1 MQDGDVMNL
10 LKFFRK
16 RSFDNPWIKNS
27 KRYRLENA
35 GQDVNYETAL
45 LCPPYTSSI
54 NLISTSIAK
63 LSKHV
68 FIDNKRIEGHS
79 IEKLLKYPNP
89 FMDGYTLIQQAE
101 KKRLNEGNAYIL
113 IDRDNQGYAKN
124 LWLTNTDVRLEKDGF
139 YKMNINGSLQ
149 VIHPNDIIHIKTNH
163 MYLDNFKGI
172 GYSTI
177 LRRQIGL
184 WLAAQSYQSTYFANG
199 TKPNGIITLN
209 TELNEEMRNKVRDA
223 WEENHKG
230 ENQNKVAVMPKGMD
244 FKETSLSTFND
255 LQMKDTFNELTKQ
268 IASVFNL
275 SPYMIGHD
283 GTSNTYSNIE
293 SQNIN
298 FLQQALMPSI
308 ISWEQQLIKLFPSSD
323 NLSVKFNYESLLR
336 ADSLSRANRLK
347 TLVDSEIMT
356 KEEARS
362 LEGLN

>member
-1 MQDGDVMNL
+1 MNL
-10 LKFFRK
+10 LKLFRK
-16 RSFDNPWIKNS
+16 RSFDNPWKEQSSI
-27 KRYRLENA
+27 YRLENA
-35 GQDVNYETAL
+35 GQDVNCETAL
-45 LCPPYTSSI
+45 LCPPYSSSI

-68 FIDNKRIEGHS
+68 LLDGKRLEGHN
-79 IEKLLKYPNP
+79 IEKLLRNPNP

-113 IDRDNQGYAKN
+113 IDRDNQGNAIN
-124 LWLTNTDVRLEKDGF
+124 LWLINSDVRLEKDGF
-139 YKMNINGSLQ
+139 YKMNINGSQ
-149 VIHPNDIIHIKTNH
+149 RVIHPNDIIHIKTNQ
-163 MYLDNFKGI
+163 MDLENFKGI

-199 TKPNGIITLN
+199 SKPNGIINLN

-223 WEENHKG
+223 WEENHTK
-230 ENQNKVAVMPKGMD
+230 ENRNKIAIMPKGME
-244 FKETSLSTFND
+244 FKETSLSNFND

-268 IASVFNL
+268 IASVFNV

-283 GTSNTYSNIE
+283 GTSNTYANIE
-293 SQNIN
+293 SQNIH
-298 FLQQALMPSI
+298 FLQQTLMPSI
-308 ISWEQQLIKLFPSSD
+308 ISWEQQLIKLFPCSM
-323 NLSVKFNYESLLR
+323 NINVKFNYESLLR

>member
-1 MQDGDVMNL
+1 MNL

-16 RSFDNPWIKNS
+16 RSFDNPFKEYS
-27 KRYRLENA
+27 SRYRLENA

-45 LCPPYTSSI
+45 LCPPYASSI

-68 FIDNKRIEGHS
+68 LINGKRLEGHK
-79 IEKLLKYPNP
+79 IENLLKYPNP

-101 KKRLNEGNAYIL
+101 MKRLNEGNGYIL

-124 LWLTNTDVRLEKDGF
+124 LWLINSDVRLEKDGF
-139 YKMNINGSLQ
+139 YRMNINGSQ
-149 VIHPNDIIHIKTNH
+149 RVIHPNDIIHIKTNR
-163 MYLDNFKGI
+163 MDLENFKGI
-172 GYSTI
+172 GYSTT

-184 WLAAQSYQSTYFANG
+184 WLAAQSYQATYFANG

-209 TELNEEMRNKVRDA
+209 TELNEDMRNKVRDA
-223 WEENHKG
+223 WEENHSKK
-230 ENQNKVAVMPKGMD
+230 NRNRIAIMPKGME
-244 FKETSLSTFND
+244 FKETSLSNFND

-268 IASVFNL
+268 IASVFNI

-293 SQNIN
+293 SQNIQY
-298 FLQQALMPSI
+298 LQQTLMPLI
-308 ISWEQQLIKLFPSSD
+308 ISWERQFTKLFPSRIEMC
-323 NLSVKFNYESLLR
+323 VKFNYESLLR

-347 TLVDSEIMT
+347 ILTDSEIMT
-356 KEEARS
+356 KEEARVM
-362 LEGLN
+362 EGLS

>member
-16 RSFDNPWIKNS
+16 RSFDNPWIENS

-244 FKETSLSTFND
+244 FKETSFSTFND

-323 NLSVKFNYESLLR
+323 NFSIKFNYESLLR

>member
-16 RSFDNPWIKNS
+16 RSFDNPWIENS

-89 FMDGYTLIQQAE
+89 FMDGYTLTQQAE

-124 LWLTNTDVRLEKDGF
+124 LWLINTDVRLEKDGF

>member
-1 MQDGDVMNL
+1 MNL
-10 LKFFRK
+10 LKIFRK
-16 RSFDNPWIKNS
+16 RNFDNPWMENS
-27 KRYRLENA
+27 RKYRLENA
-35 GQDVNYETAL
+35 GQDVNYETSL

-124 LWLTNTDVRLEKDGF
+124 LWLINTDVRLEKDGF
-139 YKMNINGSLQ
+139 YKMNIKGSLQ

-163 MYLDNFKGI
+163 MDLDNFKGI

-184 WLAAQSYQSTYFANG
+184 WLAAQLYQSTYFANG

-209 TELNEEMRNKVRDA
+209 TELNEEMRKKVRDA

-244 FKETSLSTFND
+244 FKETSFSTFND

-308 ISWEQQLIKLFPSSD
+308 ISWEQQLVKLFPSSG
-323 NLSVKFNYESLLR
+323 NFSIKFNYESLLR

-356 KEEARS
+356 KDEARA

>member
-1 MQDGDVMNL
+1 MNL
-10 LKFFRK
+10 FKKFRK
-16 RSFDNPWIKNS
+16 RSFDNPWKEHS
-27 KRYRLENA
+27 RRYRLENA
-35 GQDVNYETAL
+35 GQDVNHETAL
-45 LCPPYTSSI
+45 LCPPYSSSI

-68 FIDNKRIEGHS
+68 LLDGKRLEGHS
-79 IEKLLKYPNP
+79 IERLLKYPNP
-89 FMDGYTLIQQAE
+89 FMDGYTLFQQAE

-124 LWLTNTDVRLEKDGF
+124 LWLINSDVRLEKDGF
-139 YKMNINGSLQ
+139 YKMNINGSQ
-149 VIHPNDIIHIKTNH
+149 RVIHPNDIIHIKTNQ
-163 MYLDNFKGI
+163 MDLENFKGI

-184 WLAAQSYQSTYFANG
+184 WLAAQSYQATYFANG
-199 TKPNGIITLN
+199 SKPNGIISLN

-230 ENQNKVAVMPKGMD
+230 ENKNKVAVMPRGME
-244 FKETSLSTFND
+244 FKETSLSNFND

-268 IASVFNL
+268 IASVFNI

-293 SQNIN
+293 SQNIHY
-298 FLQQALMPSI
+298 LQQTLMPYI
-308 ISWEQQLIKLFPSSD
+308 ISWEQQLIKLLPSRS
-323 NLSVKFNYESLLR
+323 NIYVKFNYESLLR

-347 TLVDSEIMT
+347 ILVDSDIMT
-356 KEEARS
+356 KDEARAM
-362 LEGLN
+362 EGLN